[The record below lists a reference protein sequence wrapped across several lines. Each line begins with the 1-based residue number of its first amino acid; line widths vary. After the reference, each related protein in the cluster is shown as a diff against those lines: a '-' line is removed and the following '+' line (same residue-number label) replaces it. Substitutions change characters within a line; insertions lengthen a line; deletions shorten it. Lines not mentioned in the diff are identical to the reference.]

1 LKLFVL
7 EFYNIEHNYQ
17 TICCPP
23 LYMNVLRG
31 TWAPE
36 KAGQAYSI
44 GRWEGPGKVYDRPHC
59 DSENI
64 CSTCLLFIF
73 TAQI

>member
-44 GRWEGPGKVYDRPHC
+44 GR
-59 DSENI
+59 
-64 CSTCLLFIF
+64 
-73 TAQI
+73 